1 MSESIKDMEQ
11 INLII
16 ENAKDGLVWGR
27 VMYDDNLLVES
38 ATNAEEL
45 QVKMKTLLN
54 DFHDLEPD
62 TISFE
67 ISYDLSAFFENFGY
81 LKISEIAKYAGLNSS
96 LLRHYVAGSKTAS
109 KAQVMKLQEAIHRV
123 GNELAQVTFA

>member
-1 MSESIKDMEQ
+1 MSESIKDMEK

-16 ENAKDGLVWGR
+16 ENAKDGLFWGR
-27 VMYDDNLLVES
+27 VMYDDNLLIES
-38 ATNAEEL
+38 AANIEEL
-45 QVKMKTLLN
+45 QVKIKTLLS

-62 TISFE
+62 NISFE

-81 LKISEIAKYAGLNSS
+81 LKISEIAKYAGLNAS

-109 KAQVMKLQEAIHRV
+109 KAQVIKLQDAIHKV
-123 GNELAQVTFA
+123 GKELAKVTFA

>member
-1 MSESIKDMEQ
+1 MEN

-27 VMYDDNLLVES
+27 VAYDDNLLVES
-38 ATNAEEL
+38 AANAEEL

>member
-1 MSESIKDMEQ
+1 MEQ
-11 INLII
+11 INLVI

-27 VMYDDNLLVES
+27 IEYDDNLLVES
-38 ATNAEEL
+38 AENAEEL
-45 QVKMKTLLN
+45 QVKMKTLLF

-62 TISFE
+62 TISFD
-67 ISYDLSAFFENFGY
+67 IRYDLSAFFENFGY
-81 LKISEIAKYAGLNSS
+81 LKISEIAKYAGLNAS

-109 KAQVMKLQEAIHRV
+109 KAQVMKLQEAIHKV

>member
-1 MSESIKDMEQ
+1 MENIK
-11 INLII
+11 LII
-16 ENAKDGLVWGR
+16 ENAKDGMVWGR
-27 VMYDDNLLVES
+27 VTYDDNLLTES
-38 ATNAEEL
+38 AGNAEEL
-45 QVKMKTLLN
+45 QLKMKTLLA

-62 TISFE
+62 AINFE
-67 ISYDLSAFFENFGY
+67 LSYDLSAFFENFGY

-109 KAQVMKLQEAIHRV
+109 KAQVLKLQDAIHKV

>member
-1 MSESIKDMEQ
+1 MEQ

-27 VMYDDNLLVES
+27 ITYDDNLLVES
-38 ATNAEEL
+38 ALNAEEL
-45 QVKMKTLLN
+45 QVKMRTLLF

-62 TISFE
+62 TINFD

-81 LKISEIAKYAGLNSS
+81 LKNFTKS
-96 LLRHYVAGSKTAS
+96 
-109 KAQVMKLQEAIHRV
+109 
-123 GNELAQVTFA
+123 

>member
-1 MSESIKDMEQ
+1 MEN

-27 VMYDDNLLVES
+27 VTYDDNLLVES
-38 ATNAEEL
+38 AQNAEEL
-45 QVKMKTLLN
+45 QVKMKTLLV
-54 DFHDLEPD
+54 DFHDLEPN
-62 TISFE
+62 TINFD

-81 LKISEIAKYAGLNSS
+81 LKISEIAKYAGLNAS
-96 LLRHYVAGSKTAS
+96 LVRHYVAGSKTAS

-123 GNELAQVTFA
+123 GNELVQVTFA

>member
-1 MSESIKDMEQ
+1 MKQ
-11 INLII
+11 INLIL

-27 VMYDDNLLVES
+27 VAYDDNLLVES
-38 ATNAEEL
+38 AVNAEEL

-54 DFHDLEPD
+54 DFHDLETD
-62 TISFE
+62 TINFE

-81 LKISEIAKYAGLNSS
+81 LKISEIAKYAGLNAS

-109 KAQVMKLQEAIHRV
+109 KAQVMKLQEAIHKV

>member
-1 MSESIKDMEQ
+1 MEN

-45 QVKMKTLLN
+45 QVKMKTLLV
-54 DFHDLEPD
+54 DFHDLD
-62 TISFE
+62 AANINFD

-81 LKISEIAKYAGLNSS
+81 LKISEIAKYAGLNAS

-123 GNELAQVTFA
+123 GNELVKVTFA

>member
-1 MSESIKDMEQ
+1 MSESIKDMEK

-16 ENAKDGLVWGR
+16 ENAKDGLFWGR
-27 VMYDDNLLVES
+27 VMYDDNLLIES
-38 ATNAEEL
+38 AANIEEL
-45 QVKMKTLLN
+45 QVKIKTLLS

-62 TISFE
+62 NISFE

-109 KAQVMKLQEAIHRV
+109 KAQVMKLQAAIHKV
-123 GNELAQVTFA
+123 GNELAQVTFV

>member
-1 MSESIKDMEQ
+1 MEN

-45 QVKMKTLLN
+45 QVKMKTLLV
-54 DFHDLEPD
+54 DFHDLD
-62 TISFE
+62 AVNINFD

-81 LKISEIAKYAGLNSS
+81 LKISEIAKYAGLNAS

-109 KAQVMKLQEAIHRV
+109 KAQVMKLQEAIHKV
-123 GNELAQVTFA
+123 GNELVKVTFA

>member
-1 MSESIKDMEQ
+1 MSESIKDMEK

-81 LKISEIAKYAGLNSS
+81 LKISEIAKYAGLNAS

-109 KAQVMKLQEAIHRV
+109 KSQVMKLQAAIHKV

>member
-1 MSESIKDMEQ
+1 MEQ
-11 INLII
+11 INLVI

-27 VMYDDNLLVES
+27 IEYDDNLLVES
-38 ATNAEEL
+38 AENAEEL
-45 QVKMKTLLN
+45 QVKMKTLLF

-62 TISFE
+62 TISFD

-81 LKISEIAKYAGLNSS
+81 LKISEIAKYAGLNAS

-109 KAQVMKLQEAIHRV
+109 KAQVMKLQEAIHKV
-123 GNELAQVTFA
+123 GNELAQVVFA

>member
-1 MSESIKDMEQ
+1 MEQ

-27 VMYDDNLLVES
+27 VAYDDNLLVES

-45 QVKMKTLLN
+45 QVKIKTLLN
-54 DFHDLEPD
+54 NFHDLEPD
-62 TISFE
+62 IINFE
-67 ISYDLSAFFENFGY
+67 VSYDLSAFFEHFGY
-81 LKISEIAKYAGLNSS
+81 LKISEIAKYAGLNAS

-109 KAQVMKLQEAIHRV
+109 KAQVMKLQEAIHKV

>member
-1 MSESIKDMEQ
+1 MEQ

-27 VMYDDNLLVES
+27 IEYDDNLLVES
-38 ATNAEEL
+38 AENAEEL
-45 QVKMKTLLN
+45 QVKMKTLLF

-62 TISFE
+62 TISFD

-81 LKISEIAKYAGLNSS
+81 LKISEIAKYAGLNAS

-109 KAQVMKLQEAIHRV
+109 KAQVMKLQEAIHKV